1 MDLDGVLADY
11 HDAYGEARLLNPE
24 TRHPQ
29 SVPGF
34 FKGLHP
40 INGAV
45 EGFHSLSQAHD
56 TYILT
61 APSIKNPHSYTEKRI
76 WVEEHLGFEAVER
89 LIICSNKGLLK
100 GDILIDDNIDGKGQ
114 EQFEGKLIKFDP
126 TIEDAWGQIVSQICG
141 QAQLW

>member
-11 HDAYGEARLLNPE
+11 HGAYDKARLLNPE
-24 TRHPQ
+24 TRYPQ

-40 INGAV
+40 IIGAV
-45 EGFHSLSQAHD
+45 EGFHSLSKCHD

-61 APSIKNPHSYTEKRI
+61 APSTKNPHSYTEKRI
-76 WVEEHLGFEAVER
+76 WVEEHLGFQSVER

-126 TIEDAWGQIVSQICG
+126 TVEDAWGQLIHQLCG
-141 QAQLW
+141 